1 MFPFASSNNLSENRL
16 RRTSEIPNDEDLI
29 VRWKELHRVYGET
42 SLGVPLSIRLN
53 AASPSSLITR

>member
-29 VRWKELHRVYGET
+29 VRSKELQRVYSET

-53 AASPSSLITR
+53 AASPHSLITR